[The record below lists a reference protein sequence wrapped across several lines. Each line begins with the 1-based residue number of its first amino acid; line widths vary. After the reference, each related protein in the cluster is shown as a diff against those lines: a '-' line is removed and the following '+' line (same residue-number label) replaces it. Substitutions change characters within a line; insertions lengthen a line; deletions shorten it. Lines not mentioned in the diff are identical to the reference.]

1 MSLHGQ
7 TPRNVA
13 GSGQLGSTP
22 SAYSDPPAT
31 TLSSAGAPS
40 DVSGRH
46 VASAVP
52 AADPMA
58 TREVIVT
65 TRGGR
70 RMNGKVL
77 VAGTLV
83 GLIALGAYL
92 LPKLGWGT
100 GGGKGDGGAGSGT
113 ADTSQATP
121 TSPQGTTPAASLAQT
136 PPDNSP
142 LRIRVRGSE
151 YFIGDAKV
159 TLETALERAKS
170 AVPPPGGGAP
180 VEIIYAGSAR
190 AGAEETLKTKLR
202 EMNVAFAEP
211 DTLAP

>member
-1 MSLHGQ
+1 MSVHGQ
-7 TPRNVA
+7 TPRTVA
-13 GSGQLGSTP
+13 GSGQLGPTP

-31 TLSSAGAPS
+31 TLSAAGAPS
-40 DVSGRH
+40 DASRRH

-58 TREVIVT
+58 TREVVVT
-65 TRGGR
+65 TRGR
-70 RMNGKVL
+70 RMSGKVL

-100 GGGKGDGGAGSGT
+100 GGGKGDGGAGSGS
-113 ADTSQATP
+113 ADVSQATP
-121 TSPQGTTPAASLAQT
+121 TSPQGKTPAATLAQT
-136 PPDNSP
+136 PPETGP

-151 YFIGDAKV
+151 YYIGDAKV
-159 TLETALERAKS
+159 TLEAALEKAKT
-170 AVPPPGGGAP
+170 APPPPGGGAP